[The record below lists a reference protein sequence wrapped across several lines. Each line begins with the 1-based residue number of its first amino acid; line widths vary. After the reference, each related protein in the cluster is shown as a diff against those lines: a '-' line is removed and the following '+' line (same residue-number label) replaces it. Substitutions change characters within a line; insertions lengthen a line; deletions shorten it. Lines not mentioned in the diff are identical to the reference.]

1 MLNPRGIRLGSLMDI
16 AVAIVAV
23 AFGGLMGWGLGR
35 IIEDLRPV
43 LAALL
48 FGIATGAVVWI
59 ASLGDD
65 PSLIGGSLVLGCTAG
80 LAAISPRL
88 RRPA

>member
-1 MLNPRGIRLGSLMDI
+1 MDT
-16 AVAIVAV
+16 APALVAV

-65 PSLIGGSLVLGCTAG
+65 PSLIGGSLVIGCTAG
-80 LAAISPRL
+80 LAAILPHL
-88 RRPA
+88 RRSV